1 MKTPSIVLCQ
11 SPLRPSRR
19 ADSSHQSAERRRNSD
34 EGGLHPVRPIHPSPN
49 PWKPAQP
56 NKGPTFRVFG
66 VFRGPPPKKSHF
78 PRTFSCNGCNG
89 RTGSWTPP
97 LLHVKI
103 NQKTMK
109 PFSRAFL
116 SALHRAF
123 AVHPLW
129 PSAIGDWLFATC
141 LMGSRPGSNAFSR
154 LLTPSNTF

>member
-1 MKTPSIVLCQ
+1 MRSGFVNFESGAFNHSATL
-11 SPLRPSRR
+11 PLVYLLHDIRE
-19 ADSSHQSAERRRNSD
+19 SAERRRNSD

-129 PSAIGDWLFATC
+129 PSAIGYLRFVLWA
-141 LMGSRPGSNAFSR
+141 PVR
-154 LLTPSNTF
+154 LPRNSGHIL